1 MSNMLSWIRIII
13 IRLLEMLL
21 PCIAFSVLATGLNV
35 IGLSITSKSI
45 VVILLV
51 STVFYMMI
59 NSHCSKNLFFALGDK
74 TQYRILSG
82 ICIAMLATIIYA
94 VRHFAG
100 NVIFVWLFAIT
111 KCFYFLS
118 VKIPLIVSIV
128 LFMAILLAVVMLA
141 PSGMEYEVA
150 RSKPDEFDSFEG
162 AE

>member
-1 MSNMLSWIRIII
+1 MNNVLSYIRIII
-13 IRLLEMLL
+13 IRLLEMIL
-21 PCIAFSVLATGLNV
+21 PCIAFSMLATGLNV

-45 VVILLV
+45 VVILSV
-51 STVFYMMI
+51 SVIFYMMI
-59 NSHCSKNLFFALGDK
+59 NSRCSKNLFFALGDK

-82 ICIAMLATIIYA
+82 ICIALLAAIIYA

-118 VKIPLIVSIV
+118 VKIPLIVSIA
-128 LFMAILLAVVMLA
+128 LFMAILLAVVMFA
-141 PSGMEYEVA
+141 PAGMEYMVE
-150 RSKPDEFDSFEG
+150 RSKPDEFDSFES

>member
-1 MSNMLSWIRIII
+1 M
-13 IRLLEMLL
+13 
-21 PCIAFSVLATGLNV
+21 LATGLNV

-59 NSHCSKNLFFALGDK
+59 ISHCSKNLFFALGDK

-82 ICIAMLATIIYA
+82 ICIALLAAIIYA

-100 NVIFVWLFAIT
+100 NVIFVWLFSLT
-111 KCFYFLS
+111 KVFYFLS
-118 VKIPLIVSIV
+118 VKIPLIASIT
-128 LFMAILLAVVMLA
+128 LFMAILFGVIMFA
-141 PSGMEYEVA
+141 PLGMEYEVA
-150 RSKPDEFDSFEG
+150 RSKPDEFDSFES